1 MFIGS
6 SHFCAKND
14 QVELFDTFIAKKKKE
29 GEKNNLTL
37 TPNEHVSSE
46 EN

>member
-14 QVELFDTFIAKKKKE
+14 QVELFDTFIAKKKE